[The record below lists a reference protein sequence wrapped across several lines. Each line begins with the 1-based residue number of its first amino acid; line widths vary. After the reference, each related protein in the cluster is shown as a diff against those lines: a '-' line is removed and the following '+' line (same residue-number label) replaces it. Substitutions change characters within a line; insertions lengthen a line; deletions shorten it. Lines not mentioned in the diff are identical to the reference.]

1 MKEQLPLPRK
11 PPRKRILDDDDEVL
25 NLQNNEDTD
34 SGGLSDLSDDVDCH
48 DHYDDNDYEELSNF
62 WVHTGH

>member
-48 DHYDDNDYEELSNF
+48 DH
-62 WVHTGH
+62 